1 MKKKL
6 SDLLPKDDSAKTGA
20 PKKKDFGAF
29 RNVENNQAQID
40 SKCLKKV

>member
-20 PKKKDFGAF
+20 PRKKTLGLL
-29 RNVENNQAQID
+29 EM
-40 SKCLKKV
+40 